1 MYTIIE
7 VFPFVV
13 SIIMDII
20 LEVGFRSCLQPL
32 SDVSLLF
39 DTANNAVPVCKLSR
53 QIKIRTSDVQE
64 FTGSQ
69 QGDVSKRYLQKLN

>member
-39 DTANNAVPVCKLSR
+39 DTANNAVPVWKLSR

-64 FTGSQ
+64 LAGSQ
-69 QGDVSKRYLQKLN
+69 QGDISK